1 MTTTTHHIIISFDLL
16 KIFSVVVLKSTTIL
30 RTKCDEVGVDDTT
43 LFFDG
48 NLHVSKSG
56 WLSVFFS
63 VESKI
68 SSSPSPLHSH
78 QSLNV
83 FKSWLKFCSLYN
95 NYCND
100 VCQLQ
105 IWYTKIWY
113 KRKHKSK
120 FEPDVVFFH
129 SMKFIL
135 LSVVTLKMFRACE

>member
-1 MTTTTHHIIISFDLL
+1 MTTTTHHIIISFGLL
-16 KIFSVVVLKSTTIL
+16 KIFSIVVLKSTTIL

-56 WLSVFFS
+56 WMSVFFS
-63 VESKI
+63 AKSKI
-68 SSSPSPLHSH
+68 CMPPPPTHSN

-83 FKSWLKFCSLYN
+83 FKSWLKFCWLYN
-95 NYCND
+95 SYCND

-120 FEPDVVFFH
+120 FEPDVVFH

>member
-1 MTTTTHHIIISFDLL
+1 MTTTTHHIIISFELL
-16 KIFSVVVLKSTTIL
+16 KIFSIVVLKSTTIL

-56 WLSVFFS
+56 WMSVFFS
-63 VESKI
+63 AKSKI
-68 SSSPSPLHSH
+68 CMPPPPTHSN

-83 FKSWLKFCSLYN
+83 FQSWLKFCSLYN
-95 NYCND
+95 SYCND

-135 LSVVTLKMFRACE
+135 LSVVTLKMFRACV